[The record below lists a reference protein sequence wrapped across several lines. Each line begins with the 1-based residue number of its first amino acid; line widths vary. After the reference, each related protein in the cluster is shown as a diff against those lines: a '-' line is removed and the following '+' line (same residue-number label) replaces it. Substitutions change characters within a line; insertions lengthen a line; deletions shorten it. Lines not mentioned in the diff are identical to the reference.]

1 MVSWF
6 HTLVAAFVVLRPLS
20 CAGAQW
26 PPALPLRTRGRWIVD
41 ATGTRVKLA
50 CVNWAGAEVKDGIV
64 GGLQARNVT
73 SIAATFK
80 SMGFNCVRFPWSV
93 WMVQTNPQV
102 PDDLQESLLAAN
114 PQLMGLRTLE
124 VLDAVIDA
132 CASEELLIFLDNHV
146 SDGTWC
152 CSDFDENGLWYNS
165 RWPTSDWLEAHV
177 NLAARYARLPYVVGT
192 ELRNE
197 VRASAPSGA
206 PRWGGGGPNDWHAA
220 ATEAGNAILS
230 VNPSLLIAVGGINY
244 GKDLSGVYR
253 LPVKLDKPNKL
264 VYTAHSYSWSY
275 PWLAD
280 SYQALHGQLGKDWG
294 FIVEEHRPFTAPVW
308 VSEFGTFSDCHKDS
322 CANWWPDFL
331 QYLLQGDF
339 DWAVWHGDGTWS
351 RDDLHP
357 FHGPT
362 NYGVLA
368 ADWQTPAASGELLA
382 ALQTVQAPWSG
393 PGVNSSAQRCNAHC
407 ADSWDS
413 GWSNGRANAAACAPC
428 LRNRPCRGN
437 LSVEEWCSNG
447 WAKVSCSWTCCRAG
461 LLEPQTCEKSH
472 CQSRY
477 SDNYDPSWP
486 SHLVNTSA
494 CLICL
499 QNEQCRGFRSRSSW
513 CTSPWAATHCQLTCC
528 TAGFVSPSRKPAS
541 LFLQ

>member
-1 MVSWF
+1 
-6 HTLVAAFVVLRPLS
+6 
-20 CAGAQW
+20 
-26 PPALPLRTRGRWIVD
+26 
-41 ATGTRVKLA
+41 
-50 CVNWAGAEVKDGIV
+50 
-64 GGLQARNVT
+64 
-73 SIAATFK
+73 
-80 SMGFNCVRFPWSV
+80 
-93 WMVQTNPQV
+93 
-102 PDDLQESLLAAN
+102 
-114 PQLMGLRTLE
+114 MGLRTLD

-132 CASEELLIFLDNHV
+132 CASVQLLIFLDNHV

-165 RWPTSDWLEAHV
+165 RWPTRDWLEAHV
-177 NLAARYARLPYVVGT
+177 TLAARYARRPWVVGT

-197 VRASAPSGA
+197 VRASAPGGA
-206 PRWGGGGPNDWHAA
+206 PHWGGGGPNDWHAA
-220 ATEAGNAILS
+220 ATEAGNAILA
-230 VNPSLLIAVGGINY
+230 VNPEILIAVGGINY

-280 SYQALHGQLGKDWG
+280 RYQALHGQLGKDWG
-294 FIVEEHRPFTAPVW
+294 FIVQEHRPFTAPVW

-393 PGVNSSAQRCNAHC
+393 PGVRSSAQRCNAHC

-437 LSVEEWCSNG
+437 LSVEDWCNNG

-461 LLEPQTCEKSH
+461 LLEPQTCEESR

-477 SDNYDPSWP
+477 SDKYDPSWP
-486 SHLVNTSA
+486 SGLVNTSA

-499 QNEQCRGFRSRSSW
+499 QDEQCRGFRSRSSW
-513 CTSPWAATHCQLTCC
+513 CSSSWASTHCQLTCC
-528 TAGFVSPSRKPAS
+528 TAGFVSPSKKSAS